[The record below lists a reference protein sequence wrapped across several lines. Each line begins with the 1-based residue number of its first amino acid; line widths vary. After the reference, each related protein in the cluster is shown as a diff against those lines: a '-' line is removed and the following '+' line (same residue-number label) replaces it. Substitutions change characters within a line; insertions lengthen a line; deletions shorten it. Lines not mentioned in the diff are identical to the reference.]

1 MPKVTVLM
9 PVYNGE
15 LYLREAIDSILDQ
28 TFQDFE
34 FLIINDGSTDSTRE
48 IICSY
53 DDLRIRLIDNNY
65 NLGLTRS
72 LNKGLKLAEG
82 EFIARQDADDV
93 SESERLA
100 KQVAFLE
107 THPEV
112 ALVGT
117 WYKQID
123 TQGNLICECQLPY
136 DCTQIRWGLLF
147 YSPFI
152 HSAVMFQ
159 KSVVLE
165 QIGFYNEVA
174 IYAQDY
180 ELWCRIALRQQIANL
195 SDYLIKWRVHPSS
208 VTATYGN
215 IQQDTMLHIQIS
227 NIGHLLGSEEA
238 ERWSNGVHLKE
249 MTSLWLGELEE
260 LKDMNLQK
268 LNQVIERIFHLHHA
282 FCNYYKLDWEESKNH
297 RNEVL
302 IHLSNQL
309 LDLAYYYSERDKYTA
324 WRLLNR
330 ACRVNFS
337 LLLTK
342 NFILLFLKL
351 MIGSPL
357 VREIRHITQEKLEQK
372 SICDET

>member
-15 LYLREAIDSILDQ
+15 IYLREAIDSILSQ

-48 IICSY
+48 IVCSY
-53 DDLRIRLIDNNY
+53 EDPRIRLIDNDY
-65 NLGLTRS
+65 NLGLTQS

-82 EFIARQDADDV
+82 EFIARQDADDI
-93 SESERLA
+93 SEPERLV
-100 KQVAFLE
+100 KQVDFLE

-152 HSAVMFQ
+152 HSAVMLQ
-159 KSVVLE
+159 KSAVLE

-174 IYAQDY
+174 IHAEDY
-180 ELWCRIALRQQIANL
+180 ELWCRIALRLKIANL

-215 IQQDTMLHIQIS
+215 IQQDTTLHIQIS

-249 MTSLWLGELEE
+249 MTSLWLGESQE
-260 LKDMNLQK
+260 LKHLNLQQ
-268 LNQVIERIFHLHHA
+268 LNQVIEQIFHLQHA
-282 FCNYYKLDWEESKNH
+282 FCNYYKLDSEEYKKH
-297 RNEVL
+297 RNEVS
-302 IHLSNQL
+302 IHLSTQL
-309 LDLAYYYSERDKYTA
+309 LKLTYYYWVKDKYTA
-324 WRLLNR
+324 WQLLNR
-330 ACRVNFS
+330 VCRINFS
-337 LLLTK
+337 ILLVK
-342 NFILLFLKL
+342 KAMGLFLKL
-351 MIGSPL
+351 IIRARL
-357 VREIRHITQEKLEQK
+357 FREIRQMTQYKFRLEQ
-372 SICDET
+372 D

>member
-1 MPKVTVLM
+1 MPSITVLM

-15 LYLREAIDSILDQ
+15 IYLREAIDSILDQ

-53 DDLRIRLIDNNY
+53 DDPRIRLIDNDC

-93 SESERLA
+93 SEPERLA

-117 WYKQID
+117 WYKDID
-123 TQGNLICECQLPY
+123 PQGKLIEKRNLPCNS
-136 DCTQIRWGLLF
+136 TQIRWEILF
-147 YSPFI
+147 YCPFV
-152 HSAVMFQ
+152 HSAVMFH
-159 KSVVLE
+159 KNSIAE
-165 QIGFYNEVA
+165 QIGFYNEA
-174 IYAQDY
+174 YSYAQDY
-180 ELWCRIALRQQIANL
+180 DLWWRIARRLQIVNLNEYLVNLRIN
-195 SDYLIKWRVHPSS
+195 PSS
-208 VTATYGN
+208 MTVTYGN
-215 IQQDTMLHIQIS
+215 IVDDEPLQIKFS
-227 NIGHLLGSEEA
+227 NIGYLLGCDEDKTG
-238 ERWSNGVHLKE
+238 NDGLLLKE

-260 LKDMNLQK
+260 LKALNLQQ
-268 LNQVIERIFHLHHA
+268 LNRVIEEIFYLHHA
-282 FCNYYKLDWEESKNH
+282 FCKYYKLDREESKKH

-309 LDLAYYYSERDKYTA
+309 LELAYNGLERDKYNT
-324 WRLLNR
+324 WQLLNR
-330 ACRVNFS
+330 AFRLNFS
-337 LLLTK
+337 ILLTK
-342 NFILLFLKL
+342 KTMLLFLKL
-351 MIGSPL
+351 IIGL
-357 VREIRHITQEKLEQK
+357 RLAREIRQFDTSLKRN
-372 SICDET
+372 